1 VSDVAGKPARA
12 PVWHRP
18 LRARDRDEPH
28 RSSTPLE
35 LFFDLCFVAAVA
47 YAADGLHHDLADGHF
62 AHALTRYPMAFF
74 AIWWAWMNFTWF
86 ASAFDPDDDLYRLTT
101 LVQIA
106 GALVFA
112 AGVLRGFMEGDLRI
126 TTYGYAIMRLA
137 MVTQWLRVTYS
148 DRDRRPAAI
157 RFAIGV
163 TAVQIGWLARL
174 ALPNRWG
181 TVAFVALVVAELLVP
196 VWAER
201 AARTTWNRRHIA
213 ERYGLFTIIMLG
225 ESILAT
231 TLAVQSA
238 IGAGHAMIELLGVA
252 GSGAA
257 IVFGMWWL
265 YFDRPVDHLLTSLR
279 VAFLFGYGHY
289 VVFACAAAVGAGL
302 AVEVDSVT
310 HSAHVSAAA
319 AGYATA
325 VPVAGYLVTVWALH
339 VYPQQRGPTTAAF
352 PGTAILVLCAPLTA
366 APVPVI
372 AGLMVALVGITVVL
386 SRSFRRQATERSS

>member
-1 VSDVAGKPARA
+1 VRDAAGKLPPA
-12 PVWHRP
+12 PVWHRSI
-18 LRARDRDEPH
+18 RARDRDEVH
-28 RSSTPLE
+28 RTSTPLE
-35 LFFDLCFVAAVA
+35 LFFDLCFVVAVA
-47 YAADGLHHDLADGHF
+47 NAADGLHHDLADGDT
-62 AHALTRYPMAFF
+62 AHGLLSYPIVFF

-106 GALVFA
+106 GALVLA
-112 AGVLRGFMEGDLRI
+112 AGVPQALEGDYKILAF
-126 TTYGYAIMRLA
+126 GYVIMRLA
-137 MVTQWLRVTYS
+137 MVTQWLRVARS
-148 DRDRRPAAI
+148 DRERRPAAI

-163 TAVQIGWLARL
+163 TAVQIGWLGRL
-174 ALPNRWG
+174 VLPDRWR
-181 TVAFVALVVAELLVP
+181 TPTFAALVVAELLVP

-201 AARTTWNRRHIA
+201 AAPTTWNRRHIA

-225 ESILAT
+225 ESVLAT
-231 TLAVQSA
+231 ALAVQSA
-238 IGAGHAMIELLGVA
+238 IGAGHAMPRLLAVA
-252 GSGAA
+252 GSGVV

-279 VAFLFGYGHY
+279 VGFLFGYGHY

-310 HSAHVSAAA
+310 HSAHVSAVA

-339 VYPQQRGPTTAAF
+339 VYPQQRGLTTAAF
-352 PGTAILVLCAPLTA
+352 PGTAILVLCAPLTP

-372 AGLMVALVGITVVL
+372 AGLMVALVAATVVI
-386 SRSFRRQATERSS
+386 SRSFRREASEPGG